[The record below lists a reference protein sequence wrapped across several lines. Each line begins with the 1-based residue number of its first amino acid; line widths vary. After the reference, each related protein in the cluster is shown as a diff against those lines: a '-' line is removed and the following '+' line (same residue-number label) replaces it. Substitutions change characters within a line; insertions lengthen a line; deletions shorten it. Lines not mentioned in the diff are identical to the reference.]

1 MAEKDV
7 NEYNRLVRQRRNA
20 RSQYNACSDR
30 IENYDYLIRR
40 LKSAKERVAEQKR
53 TFNTINKEDK
63 KIYKKKYEWKGK
75 NYDSFKIKGDVA
87 TDFNDDYYKNTLDY
101 VLDSINNEI
110 TRLQNERMEE
120 YGLLGQLGS
129 KINSLGTKIENFFN

>member
-63 KIYKKKYEWKGK
+63 KIYKETYDWEGQKY
-75 NYDSFKIKGDVA
+75 NSFKIKGEVA

>member
-63 KIYKKKYEWKGK
+63 KIYKEKYDWEGQKY
-75 NYDSFKIKGDVA
+75 NSFKIKGEVA

>member
-1 MAEKDV
+1 MAEKDM
-7 NEYNRLVRQRRNA
+7 NEYNSLVRQRKNA

-40 LKSAKERVAEQKR
+40 LKNAKERVAEQKR

-63 KIYKKKYEWKGK
+63 KIYKAKYEWKGK
-75 NYDSFKIKGDVA
+75 NYDSFKIKGNVA
-87 TDFNDDYYKNTLDY
+87 TDFNDDYYKDTLDY

-110 TRLQNERMEE
+110 TRIQNKRIEE
-120 YGLLGQLGS
+120 YGLLGRLGA